1 MKSAQCGQMSTP
13 SRTLSLRLK
22 PELTTRLDTFENATG
37 VMGTTLGTKL
47 LEAALDHWEKGGPI
61 SFPVHLSFD
70 ETRRANMIQAATI
83 AAPQIKYGDSAK
95 KKPA

>member
-1 MKSAQCGQMSTP
+1 MSTL

-47 LEAALDHWEKGGPI
+47 LEAALDHWEKGGSI
-61 SFPVHLSFD
+61 AFPVRLSFD
-70 ETRRANMIQAATI
+70 DTRRSSMLQGSMSSE
-83 AAPQIKYGDSAK
+83 PQTTYGKPK
-95 KKPA
+95 KKEA